1 LVVDLLRELKM
12 VGGDTAWLMISTVLV
27 LFMTLPGL
35 ALFYGGLVR
44 ASNVL
49 SVFLQCFAIT
59 FVASLVWFAVGYSIA
74 FGDGNAVWG
83 GLGKVF
89 LNGIGPDTVRGT
101 IPENL
106 FFLFQMTFAIITP
119 ALIIGAFAERV
130 SFAFVLSFSAVWLL
144 LVFCPIAYWIW
155 GGGFLGDGGI
165 WGETGVRDFAGGIV
179 VHVTAGAA
187 ALVLAVM
194 IGPRQDLNQVP
205 HNLGYVIIG
214 ASMLWVGW
222 FGFNG
227 GSALAAN
234 GAAASAMAVTHIA
247 AAAGAISWC
256 IWEGIR
262 TGRITLVG
270 MVTGTIAGLATATPT
285 SGYIHPVAA
294 MISGGIAGIVCQ
306 EAQLLLRRTL
316 KIDDSLDVFAVHC
329 MGGGLGIVLLAVFG
343 AAPIVAQLGSLAICF
358 VWTIVVTYVIARFLN
373 TFVPMRVGAEAE
385 AEGLDLSTHGE
396 RAYD

>member
-1 LVVDLLRELKM
+1 M
-12 VGGDTAWLMISTVLV
+12 VGGDTAWLMVSTVLV

-59 FVASLVWFAVGYSIA
+59 FVASLLWFAVGYSIA
-74 FGDGNAVWG
+74 FGDGNAIWG
-83 GLGKVF
+83 GLGKIF
-89 LNGIGPDTVRGT
+89 LAGIGPDTLRGT

-130 SFAFVLSFSAVWLL
+130 RFGFVLAFTCFWLI

-179 VHVTAGAA
+179 VHVTAGFA
-187 ALVLAVM
+187 ALVLAIM
-194 IGPRQDLNQVP
+194 IGRRVDTSQMP
-205 HNLGYVIIG
+205 HNPGYVLIG
-214 ASMLWVGW
+214 AAMLWVGW

-234 GAAASAMAVTHIA
+234 GAAASAMAVTHVA
-247 AAAGAISWC
+247 AVAGAVSWC

-262 TGRITLVG
+262 TGKITLVG
-270 MVTGTIAGLATATPT
+270 AVTGTIAGLATATPT
-285 SGYIHPVAA
+285 AGYIHPVAA
-294 MISGGIAGIVCQ
+294 MISGGIAGVICQ
-306 EAQLLLRRTL
+306 EAQLLIRMRL
-316 KIDDSLDVFAVHC
+316 KIDDSLDVFAVHGV
-329 MGGGLGIVLLAVFG
+329 GGSLGIILLAVFG
-343 AAPIVAQLGSLAICF
+343 AAPVVAQLGTLVLCIA
-358 VWTIVVTYVIARFLN
+358 WTVIMTYVISQLLLGLL
-373 TFVPMRVGAEAE
+373 PMRVSPEE
-385 AEGLDLSTHGE
+385 EVQGLDIAVHGE
-396 RAYD
+396 RAYLLDT

>member
-1 LVVDLLRELKM
+1 M
-12 VGGDTAWLMISTVLV
+12 VGGDTAWIMAATVLV
-27 LFMTLPGL
+27 LFMTIPGL
-35 ALFYGGLVR
+35 AMFYGGLVR

-59 FVASLVWFAVGYSIA
+59 FVVSLLWFALGYSIA

-83 GLGKVF
+83 GLGKIF

-119 ALIIGAFAERV
+119 ALIIGAFVERV
-130 SFAFVLSFSAVWLL
+130 SFGFVLAFSSFWML

-179 VHVTAGAA
+179 VHVTAGVA

-194 IGPRQDLNQVP
+194 IGKRIDTSQVP
-205 HNLGYVIIG
+205 HNPGYVLIG
-214 ASMLWVGW
+214 AAMLWVGW
-222 FGFNG
+222 YGFNG

-234 GAAASAMAVTHIA
+234 GSAASAMAVTHVA

-256 IWEGIR
+256 LWEGIR
-262 TGRITLVG
+262 SGKVTLVG
-270 MVTGTIAGLATATPT
+270 MVTGLVAGLATATPT
-285 SGYIHPVAA
+285 AGYIHPVAA

-306 EAQLLLRRTL
+306 EAQLLIKGRL

-329 MGGGLGIVLLAVFG
+329 VGGALGVILLAVFG
-343 AAPIVAQLGSLAICF
+343 AAPVMAQLGSLAICIG
-358 VWTIVVTYVIARFLN
+358 WTVIMTYAIAQLLRGLIR
-373 TFVPMRVGAEAE
+373 MRVTPEE
-385 AEGLDLSTHGE
+385 EMQGLDIAVHGE
-396 RAYD
+396 RAYLLDT

>member
-1 LVVDLLRELKM
+1 ML
-12 VGGDTAWLMISTVLV
+12 GGDTAWMMVATVLV
-27 LFMTLPGL
+27 LFMTVPGL

-49 SVFLQCFAIT
+49 SVFLQCFAIAL
-59 FVASLVWFAVGYSIA
+59 VMSLLWFALGYSIA
-74 FGDGNAVWG
+74 FGDGNAIWG
-83 GLGKVF
+83 GLGKIF
-89 LNGIGPDTVRGT
+89 MAGIGQDTLRGT

-119 ALIIGAFAERV
+119 ALIIGAFVERIR
-130 SFAFVLSFSAVWLL
+130 FTFVLAFSSFWML

-179 VHVTAGAA
+179 VHVTAGVAGLIL
-187 ALVLAVM
+187 ALMVGRR
-194 IGPRQDLNQVP
+194 IDTSQVP
-205 HNLGYVIIG
+205 HNPGYALIG
-214 ASMLWVGW
+214 AAMLWLGW

-247 AAAGAISWC
+247 GVTGAVAWC

-262 TGRITLVG
+262 TGKVTLVG
-270 MVTGTIAGLATATPT
+270 MITGLIAGLATATPT
-285 SGYIHPVAA
+285 AGYVHPVAA

-306 EAQLLLRRTL
+306 EAQMLIRLRL
-316 KIDDSLDVFAVHC
+316 KIDDSLDVFAVHGV
-329 MGGGLGIVLLAVFG
+329 GGSLGIILLAVFG
-343 AAPIVAQLGSLAICF
+343 AAPIGAQLGSLVICIAWTAIM
-358 VWTIVVTYVIARFLN
+358 TYVIARVLRGL
-373 TFVPMRVGAEAE
+373 VPMRVSPEE
-385 AEGLDLSTHGE
+385 EFQGLDISVHGE
-396 RAYD
+396 RAYLLDT

>member
-1 LVVDLLRELKM
+1 M
-12 VGGDTAWLMISTVLV
+12 VGGDTAWIMMSTVLV

-35 ALFYGGLVR
+35 AMFYGGLVR

-59 FVASLVWFAVGYSIA
+59 FVVSLLWFALGYSIA

-83 GLGKVF
+83 GLGKIF
-89 LNGIGPDTVRGT
+89 LAGIGQDTLRGT

-119 ALIIGAFAERV
+119 ALIIGAFVERV
-130 SFAFVLSFSAVWLL
+130 SFAFVLIFSSFWML

-187 ALVLAVM
+187 ALVLAIM
-194 IGPRQDLNQVP
+194 IGRRIDTSQVP
-205 HNLGYVIIG
+205 HNPGYVLIG
-214 ASMLWVGW
+214 AAMLWIGW

-234 GAAASAMAVTHIA
+234 GAAASAMAVTHVA
-247 AAAGAISWC
+247 GVAGAVSWC
-256 IWEGIR
+256 LWEGIR
-262 TGRITLVG
+262 TGKITLVG
-270 MVTGTIAGLATATPT
+270 AVTGLVAGLATATPT
-285 SGYIHPVAA
+285 AGYIHPVAA
-294 MISGGIAGIVCQ
+294 MISGGIAGVLCQ
-306 EAQLLLRRTL
+306 EAQLLIRMRL

-329 MGGGLGIVLLAVFG
+329 VGGSLGIILLAVFG
-343 AAPIVAQLGSLAICF
+343 AAPVVAQLGSLVICIGWTVGMTYAI
-358 VWTIVVTYVIARFLN
+358 AQLLRGLM
-373 TFVPMRVGAEAE
+373 PMRATPEEEVQ
-385 AEGLDLSTHGE
+385 GLDIAVHGE
-396 RAYD
+396 RAYLLDT